1 MGAVLNDTTPDR
13 DTRDERADEPPSR
26 GAARELTS
34 RIARGDDAAL
44 AELYERWY
52 DRMVGMAM
60 AGTSKDESF
69 CMDAAQDAFV
79 RLIRNPVVLDDDRA
93 LAAWLKKL
101 VMSSAYD
108 RLKAERRRA
117 AREENRGEVDR
128 SNDSTGASRLPE
140 VEEAIAMLE
149 QEQGELVLARF
160 RFGWTL
166 ARIGERFNLAGGAV
180 DGRIGRIVRTLRKN
194 LNDGSER

>member
-1 MGAVLNDTTPDR
+1 MNTSTPDKN
-13 DTRDERADEPPSR
+13 TRDEQPAELPSR
-26 GAARELTS
+26 GSARELTA
-34 RIARGDDAAL
+34 RIAKGDDAAL
-44 AELYERWY
+44 TQLYERWF

-60 AGTSKDESF
+60 AGTSRDESF

-108 RLKAERRRA
+108 RLKSERRRA
-117 AREENRGEVDR
+117 DREASRGEIAQVGPPA
-128 SNDSTGASRLPE
+128 STARLPE
-140 VEEAIAMLE
+140 VEQAIAQLE
-149 QEQGELVLARF
+149 AEQGEIVLARY

-166 ARIGERFNLAGGAV
+166 ARIGERFNLATGAV
-180 DGRIGRIVRTLRKN
+180 DGRLGRIVRTLRKS